1 MNDATPLQP
10 PRQELGPR
18 LAGLLSTLGPLLA
31 LAIVVVIFRVINGE
45 GFLNRYNIQAILADS
60 AIVTIAALGM
70 TLIIIG
76 GGIDLST
83 GSVVALSSVLCA
95 KALQGMGT
103 TNLSELEL
111 SHWLAAFGV
120 GIGTGML
127 CGALNG
133 LVIVGLRVV
142 PFIATLGMLSVARG
156 ASKWQSDNSPIAVT
170 YAFGNWAQSFV
181 EPAWLLLA
189 PSVWMTFGLALLVGL
204 MLQRTVFGRH
214 IVALGSNEQTARLC
228 GLKVNWL
235 KIGLY
240 TLGGAFAGLAGVVQT
255 ARLTQGDPSAAV
267 GLELNVIAAVVIGG
281 GSLMGGEGRV
291 LGTLA
296 GALIM
301 ATLTNG
307 ATQAGWENYVQEI
320 LVGTIIVCAVALDQ
334 WRARRLAH

>member
-1 MNDATPLQP
+1 MAALEQP
-10 PRQELGPR
+10 QTERSAFR
-18 LAGLLSTLGPLLA
+18 LSNVISTLGPLLA
-31 LAIVVVIFRVINGE
+31 LAVVVFIFRMVNGP
-45 GFLNRYNIQAILADS
+45 GFLTMFNLQTILADS

-83 GSVVALSSVLCA
+83 GSVVALSSVMCA
-95 KALQGMGT
+95 KALRGMGT
-103 TNLSELEL
+103 ESLTELEL
-111 SHWLAAFGV
+111 THWLAACGV

-133 LVIVGLRVV
+133 LAIVGLRVV

-156 ASKWQSDNSPIAVT
+156 TAKWQADNSPIAVT
-170 YAFGNWAQSFV
+170 YGFGNWAQSFV
-181 EPAWLLLA
+181 EPAWLLVA
-189 PSVWMTFGLALLVGL
+189 PSVWMTLGLSLLIGL
-204 MLQRTVFGRH
+204 VLQRSVFGRH

-255 ARLTQGDPSAAV
+255 ARLTQGDPSTGV

-301 ATLTNG
+301 AVLTNG

-320 LVGTIIVCAVALDQ
+320 LVGVIIVCAVALDQ